1 MSVRKR
7 RELSPDELGL
17 WRKVAA
23 SVRPLPKKALPPLAA
38 IAPAPIQ
45 PSPVQCVPLL
55 QVKPAEASKPGPQIS
70 SLDQSTERRI
80 RRGRMG
86 VDGRLDLHG
95 YTQAHAHIALMRFL
109 SSQRARGARLV
120 LIITGKGHDAR
131 DGQGDRDRGE
141 RDPGARDRPG
151 PQSHGV
157 LRRLVPIWLNGPGM
171 AEHVVSTGE
180 ALPRHGG
187 AGALYVYLRKVRE

>member
-1 MSVRKR
+1 MSARKR

-23 SVRPLPKKALPPLAA
+23 SVRPLPKKALPPLAPL
-38 IAPAPIQ
+38 APAPVPPSAVPAQ
-45 PSPVQCVPLL
+45 PLVQF
-55 QVKPAEASKPGPQIS
+55 KPAEASRPGPQIG

-95 YTQAHAHIALMRFL
+95 HTQAHAHIALMRFL
-109 SSQRARGARLV
+109 SNQRARGARLV
-120 LIITGKGHDAR
+120 LIITGKGHEAR
-131 DGQGDRDRGE
+131 DGQGERDRAGS
-141 RDPGARDRPG
+141 
-151 PQSHGV
+151 QSHGV

-187 AGALYVYLRKVRE
+187 SGALYVYLRKVRE